1 MMDRFEENQKNQIVL
16 HGGRCTTG
24 PQERLYGSIQITY
37 GRITL
42 IQYDLSLLPIAS
54 QGPLR
59 GGF

>member
-1 MMDRFEENQKNQIVL
+1 MMDRFEENQQNQIVL

-24 PQERLYGSIQITY
+24 PQESLCASMQITN

-42 IQYDLSLLPIAS
+42 IRHNLLLLPIAS
-54 QGPLR
+54 PGLLW